1 MNDSTESNFATPLS
15 PIMQQQHPSSLSSP
29 TKSPE
34 EFYAQIATN
43 ITDLMTK
50 QHQQQSQAYYGP
62 LLIGWACQ
70 SAVSYYYLSLAT
82 QGIGGIGGTSK
93 SLHFR
98 KALLRKQQLQQQKHN
113 HHHDKS
119 FSSSN
124 GVGGGGSSSSTEDV
138 VIDPAMKLLD
148 SIYEKFHHYAGGGN
162 DNNNNLN
169 LSYVDLYTLGG
180 GT

>member
-34 EFYAQIATN
+34 EFYAQIATD

-50 QHQQQSQAYYGP
+50 QQQQQSQAYYGP

-93 SLHFR
+93 NLHFR
-98 KALLRKQQLQQQKHN
+98 KALLRKQQLQQQKH
-113 HHHDKS
+113 HHQHDTTS
-119 FSSSN
+119 FSN
-124 GVGGGGSSSSTEDV
+124 GGDGGNSSSADDV

-148 SIYEKFHHYAGGGN
+148 SIYEKFHQHAGGGD

>member
-1 MNDSTESNFATPLS
+1 
-15 PIMQQQHPSSLSSP
+15 MQQQHPSSLSSP

-34 EFYAQIATN
+34 EFYAQIATD

-50 QHQQQSQAYYGP
+50 QQQQQSQAYYGP

-98 KALLRKQQLQQQKHN
+98 KALLRKQQLQQQKHH
-113 HHHDKS
+113 HHHDDTTS
-119 FSSSN
+119 FSN
-124 GVGGGGSSSSTEDV
+124 GGDGGNSSSADDV

-148 SIYEKFHHYAGGGN
+148 SIYEKFHQHAGGGN